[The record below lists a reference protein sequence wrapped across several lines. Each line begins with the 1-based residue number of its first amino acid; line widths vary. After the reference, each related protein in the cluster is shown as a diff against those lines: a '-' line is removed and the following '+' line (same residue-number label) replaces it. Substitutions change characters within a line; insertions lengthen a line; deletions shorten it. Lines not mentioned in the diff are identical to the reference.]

1 VMSEVV
7 KHAPEGAPET
17 RQSPGIFRR
26 LLIIALRGVFVLA
39 LAGGGWLVYRQLP
52 VTSGDPRTENART
65 TNLQIVMNELD
76 EGSGGQNVEVRL
88 YPVDIV
94 AVRHEFFT
102 EPRAGKRF
110 EDFLKERMRGRSPV
124 STTLDKQG
132 HGSLVLPSGSWWL
145 HAKKLSGDEE
155 FEWRLPVTVGGA
167 KQVIELTSQNAYTR
181 SRTF

>member
-1 VMSEVV
+1 MSEEVN
-7 KHAPEGAPET
+7 HAPTGAPEA

-26 LLIIALRGVFVLA
+26 LLIIVLRLAFVLA

-52 VTSGDPRTENART
+52 VTSADFRSENART
-65 TNLQIVMNELD
+65 TNLQIVMSEVED
-76 EGSGGQNVEVRL
+76 GGAATEVEVRL

-94 AVRHEFFT
+94 AVRHEYFT
-102 EPRAGKRF
+102 EPRAGKRWD
-110 EDFLKERMRGRSPV
+110 DFLKERMRGRSPI

-132 HGSLVLPSGSWWL
+132 HGSVVLPSGSWWL

-155 FEWRLPVTVGGA
+155 FEWRLPLTIAGA

>member
-1 VMSEVV
+1 MSEAVN
-7 KHAPEGAPET
+7 HAPEGAPET

-26 LLIIALRGVFVLA
+26 LLIILLRMAFVLA

-52 VTSGDPRTENART
+52 VTSGDLRSENART
-65 TNLQIVMNELD
+65 TNLQIVMSDVED
-76 EGSGGQNVEVRL
+76 GAGPNVEVRL

-132 HGSLVLPSGSWWL
+132 HGSLVLPAGNWWL

-155 FEWRLPVTVGGA
+155 FEWRLPVTVTGA